1 MPSCGRLLLWRGSRV
16 AVALDELR
24 DLFTGVPADDGS
36 WDTVPSYSVK
46 LAYEIAKRAD
56 CASEH
61 QLRCLLFDSS
71 DPDDIPGVA
80 LDVMRIAAEKWRA
93 DRARLRSGR
102 GL

>member
-1 MPSCGRLLLWRGSRV
+1 VCGFFFRGGSDV

-46 LAYEIAKRAD
+46 LAYEIARQAD
-56 CASEH
+56 CTSEH

-71 DPDDIPGVA
+71 NPDEIPGLA
-80 LDVMRIAAEKWRA
+80 LDVLRIAAEKWKS